1 MREDTGHG
9 RENGWHADVTWMEQP
24 SLGSIAQL
32 IEGTP
37 IGGDILFSDS
47 HACYLGLPTEHP
59 KRIEYLHGINDDR
72 IFLAGYDST
81 RPTDEL
87 VEQIKREIPYAYE
100 RGVFGVP
107 TFVVCEDLYWGADRI
122 GRPPLEG

>member
-47 HACYLGLPTEHP
+47 HACYLGLPTEHQ
-59 KRIEYLHGINDDR
+59 KRIEYLHGHQR
-72 IFLAGYDST
+72 
-81 RPTDEL
+81 RPHFSRRLRLHE
-87 VEQIKREIPYAYE
+87 AY
-100 RGVFGVP
+100 G
-107 TFVVCEDLYWGADRI
+107 
-122 GRPPLEG
+122 